1 MCCDPRTGIF
11 FACIMCVTWRGFGQS
26 PQTCPPQ
33 ESCPASSK
41 PREQQKQ
48 KQQQRSKSTI
58 SRGKCTVHR
67 ELRAAIDDTNLI
79 ASIQRISSRSAAISN
94 SSQRSAMVN
103 AMRTQLQSQ
112 SLTCLFGLLSLL
124 CLHPGEAQR
133 LPPNNCDNLFHY
145 QRQADRWIGHVTPTQ
160 NGLKSVDWKL
170 TFVAHGVNL
179 VSKKEKEGEREGESV
194 WGKCSMFGY
203 FRLAPLAT

>member
-1 MCCDPRTGIF
+1 MGKAHKPVRRRKL
-11 FACIMCVTWRGFGQS
+11 AQPHLSR
-26 PQTCPPQ
+26 
-33 ESCPASSK
+33 ESNRNRSSNSV
-41 PREQQKQ
+41 
-48 KQQQRSKSTI
+48 SKSTI

-67 ELRAAIDDTNLI
+67 ELQAAIDDTNLI

-103 AMRTQLQSQ
+103 AMRSQLQSQ

-124 CLHPGEAQR
+124 CLHPGEPQR

>member
-1 MCCDPRTGIF
+1 MGKAHKPVRRRKV
-11 FACIMCVTWRGFGQS
+11 AQPHLSR
-26 PQTCPPQ
+26 
-33 ESCPASSK
+33 ESNRNRSSNSD
-41 PREQQKQ
+41 
-48 KQQQRSKSTI
+48 SKSTI

-67 ELRAAIDDTNLI
+67 ELQAAIDDTNLI

-179 VSKKEKEGEREGESV
+179 VSKKERER
-194 WGKCSMFGY
+194 
-203 FRLAPLAT
+203 